1 MLCFKSKRSSNA
13 LCAVQTQAKSQI
25 DYQMKIG
32 IYCFYKLDL
41 VCFER
46 KILTKKYFLEQE
58 FTKVKK
64 LTRIFSV
71 R

>member
-46 KILTKKYFLEQE
+46 KIHMKKYFLE
-58 FTKVKK
+58 
-64 LTRIFSV
+64 
-71 R
+71 